1 MNRELL
7 QRYAWLSIMAAV
19 LTIALK
25 SGAYFVS
32 GSVGLLSDAMESG
45 VNLVAAV
52 VTLLALMVAARPPD
66 EQHNY
71 GHDKA
76 EYFSSGVEGTLI
88 LIAALGIAY
97 AAVER
102 LLNPR
107 PLEQV
112 GLGLVIS
119 VIASVVNL
127 VVARILLNAG
137 KQHDSIALE
146 ADAHH
151 LMTDVWTS
159 VGVVLAVFA
168 VVLTGWVWLDAFFA
182 LAVAA
187 NILWSG
193 VKLLRRSMY
202 GLMDSAFDT
211 ETLNQVTAILQTY
224 ETDGITWHGLRTR
237 RSGARKFMSV
247 HILVPGAWSVKRG
260 HDLLEHIEADIRKLL
275 PRIVIVTH
283 LEPIED
289 PVSQED
295 ISIYPGR
302 E

>member
-1 MNRELL
+1 MNRTVL
-7 QRYAWLSIMAAV
+7 QRYAWLSIVAAV

-25 SGAYFVS
+25 TSAYWLS

-45 VNLVAAV
+45 VNLVAAI
-52 VTLLALMVAARPPD
+52 VTLVALMIAARPPD
-66 EQHNY
+66 ETHNY

-88 LIAALGIAY
+88 LLAAFGIAY
-97 AAVER
+97 ASIER
-102 LLNPR
+102 LLNPQ
-107 PLEQV
+107 PLDQV
-112 GLGLVIS
+112 GLGLVVS

-127 VVARILLNAG
+127 VVAQVLLRAG
-137 KQHDSIALE
+137 KKYDSIALE

-159 VGVVLAVFA
+159 AGVVVAVLAVMI
-168 VVLTGWVWLDAFFA
+168 TGWQWLDPIFA

-193 VKLLRRSMY
+193 IKLIKRSAW
-202 GLMDSAFDT
+202 GLMDSAFDD
-211 ETLNQVTAILQTY
+211 ETLASVTSVLQKY

-237 RSGARKFMSV
+237 RSGARHFMSV

-260 HDLLEHIEADIRKLL
+260 HDLLERVEGDIRQIL
-275 PRIVIVTH
+275 PRVVVVTH
-283 LEPIED
+283 LEPVED

-295 ISIYPGR
+295 ISIQPIR